1 MKRIVLLTFLLL
13 LLPGIALAQEK
24 PAPAEAKKV
33 IDYYYQ
39 GKGMGAVLVEHK
51 LCSQIYEDGPNKYEC
66 QEVITGEQIE
76 KNREVFLWLNFL
88 VPTGDQS
95 EIIIH
100 FKRNNKVR
108 SVSNLELPGAL
119 RYRTWKKIPTEKPGN
134 WEVSIIQEL
143 PDTDLNLAEM
153 QYSVVETGQ

>member
-1 MKRIVLLTFLLL
+1 MKKFGLLLFLLFCLPTL
-13 LLPGIALAQEK
+13 LLAQEK
-24 PAPAEAKKV
+24 PTPAEAKKV

-66 QEVITGEQIE
+66 QEVVTGGQIE
-76 KNREVFLWLNFL
+76 KSRDVFLWLNFF

-100 FKRNNKVR
+100 YKRNNKVR

-119 RYRTWKKIPTEKPGN
+119 RYRTWKKIPSEKLGD
-134 WEVSIIQEL
+134 WQVSIIQEL
-143 PDTDLNLAEM
+143 PDTDLNLGEI